1 MQHAISDD
9 WVLVTNDTT
18 DFVTLVGR
26 EEMHPGLV
34 CLNFADGHN
43 TLDSQKRLFRHALKL
58 LADLDPVLKRANLA
72 ITATRKY
79 KSLEEATRAYET
91 WQRSLEKSLDE
102 SLGELSN
109 RLVEALTEDD
119 RFHEESVS
127 ELNAKL
133 RKVADWRNALC
144 HGAWTDYDEKSRKAT
159 LRHWPRKGWR
169 EQSEQPISQADLAA
183 IGEDAVDLTCRVIE
197 AATANGI
204 QFPGSEGPGEP
215 AWPSQP
221 EKP

>member
-1 MQHAISDD
+1 MSESDHTHY
-9 WVLVTNDTT
+9 VVA
-18 DFVTLVGR
+18 R
-26 EEMHPGLV
+26 ERMHPRWP
-34 CLNFADGHN
+34 
-43 TLDSQKRLFRHALKL
+43 THACPAEFWEELGRTIAKFGFL
-58 LADLDPVLKRANLA
+58 EDCLKRANLA